1 MARHNELERRS
12 DELLIDGEQ
21 GRREYPCHTER
32 WMEILGRRERPGI
45 ERVPAPAGEIEA
57 KLAGMVVDAQLTRRQ
72 RMVVRWLARGQSQTR
87 RCWDPERR
95 SVRRAR
101 RSRGCG
107 GRGWRRDRA
116 LSGR

>member
-1 MARHNELERRS
+1 MVARHNELERRS

-72 RMVVRWLARGQSQTR
+72 RMVVRWLARGQSQRQIAAMLGISEAQVSRVKSAAFARMR
-87 RCWDPERR
+87 REGLAP
-95 SVRRAR
+95 
-101 RSRGCG
+101 
-107 GRGWRRDRA
+107 
-116 LSGR
+116 